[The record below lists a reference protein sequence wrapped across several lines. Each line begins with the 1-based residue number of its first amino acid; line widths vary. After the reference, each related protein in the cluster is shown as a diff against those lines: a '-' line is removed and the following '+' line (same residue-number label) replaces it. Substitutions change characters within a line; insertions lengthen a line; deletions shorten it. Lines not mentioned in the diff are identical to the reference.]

1 MGGDKMK
8 IIADLRKQKK
18 ITQAKLAQIIGIGR
32 STLAM
37 YETDGSEPDFAT
49 ASKLA
54 DFFGVSVDYLLGR
67 DVVHP
72 ANELPL
78 DNQFIKLPVFGSIR
92 AGFGRSL
99 VPEVTGDF
107 EEVPPST
114 TRGYPKNELMV
125 LIVKGDS
132 MYPDFQ
138 DGDRVLIH
146 RQDSVD
152 SGDIAAIIYD
162 GEDATIKKVRYESGQ
177 DWFEMVPRNP
187 EFKTKRIDG
196 ANLQDC
202 RVIGKVIHLFR
213 KI

>member
-1 MGGDKMK
+1 MKNRLHELRIKKRMSQTEMAKIMCVSQGTYSLWENDKVR
-8 IIADLRKQKK
+8 IDNDSLQ
-18 ITQAKLAQIIGIGR
+18 
-32 STLAM
+32 
-37 YETDGSEPDFAT
+37 
-49 ASKLA
+49 KLA

-67 DVVHP
+67 DEFHP
-72 ANELPL
+72 TNELPIE
-78 DNQFIKLPVFGSIR
+78 NYFIRLPVFGSIR

-162 GEDATIKKVRYESGQ
+162 GEDATIKKIRYESGQ
-177 DWFEMVPRNP
+177 NWFEMIPRNP
-187 EFKTKRIDG
+187 EFKTKRIEG
-196 ANLQDC
+196 VNLQDC